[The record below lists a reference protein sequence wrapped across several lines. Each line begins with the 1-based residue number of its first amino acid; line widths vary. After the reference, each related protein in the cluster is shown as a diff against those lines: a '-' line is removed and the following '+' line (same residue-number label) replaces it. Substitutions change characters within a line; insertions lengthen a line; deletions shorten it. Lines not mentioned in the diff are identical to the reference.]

1 MISVCGIFGVVVR
14 PGYRVRQKYLKYMLD
29 DLFLLSESRGKEA
42 SGLAVQVR
50 DSIYILKRPIP
61 SSVLIKREEYRE
73 LLKKIFTEN
82 KDTLTSTSQSP
93 LIFIGH
99 TRLVTN
105 GTQEQYANNQPVIK
119 NGMIGIHN
127 GIIVND
133 EQIWGNYPML
143 KREFNVDTE
152 ILLALIDLE
161 IKNNGSLIQAAKTAF
176 GLIKGMASIAL
187 LFDSYET
194 LLLATNNG
202 SLYICRSVDNK
213 VIIFASEKHFLIQ
226 LAAKKYAKDTIQKHE
241 IIHVPPNFGYT
252 IDLQKL
258 VLTKF
263 SLCPTK
269 DPHPRSIHSE
279 RQKSIIHIGPKEN
292 KGPSGLSIIN
302 NSSGAFNPFEKEFS
316 RFEHEI
322 LSLRRCSRCIL
333 PETVPFIEFDEKGIC
348 NYCRDY
354 QKVVI
359 HGEEILKNKIAQ
371 FITAD
376 QEPDHIFML
385 SGGRDSC
392 YGLHY
397 VKTVLKLN
405 PVAYTYDW
413 GFITDLARRNISR
426 MCSILGVE
434 HILISADINKKRK
447 NVQKNV
453 VAWLKKPELGLVP
466 LFMAGDKQFFYYAN
480 LLGRRFGTKL
490 VIQCRNPLEATKF
503 KSGFS
508 SIKENTRR
516 IYDISLWKKAKLVSY
531 YLRQFI
537 KNPNLIND
545 SLIDSF
551 TGFFSAYF
559 LHHHFLFL
567 YDYIEWNEKQIIST
581 LREKYDWEISPD
593 SGTTWRIGDGTSA
606 FYNYI
611 YYTAAGFSEHD
622 TFLSNQIREGYI
634 CRDDALDRAKE
645 QNRPRFE
652 AIKWYC
658 DTIGIDFEK
667 TMKTINSIPKLYHL
681 IEP

>member
-1 MISVCGIFGVVVR
+1 MFS
-14 PGYRVRQKYLKYMLD
+14 PEYRVRQKYLKHMLD

-42 SGLAVQVR
+42 SGLAVQIR
-50 DSIYILKRPIP
+50 NSIYILKRPIP

-73 LLKKIFTEN
+73 LQKKIFTEN
-82 KDTLTSTSQSP
+82 KDTLTSTSPSP
-93 LIFIGH
+93 LILIGH

-105 GTQEQYANNQPVIK
+105 GTQEQYYNNQPVIK
-119 NGMIGIHN
+119 NGIIGIHN

-133 EQIWGNYPML
+133 EQLWKSHPML
-143 KREFNVDTE
+143 EREFNVDTE
-152 ILLALIDLE
+152 ILLALIYLQL
-161 IKNNGSLIQAAKTAF
+161 KKNGSLIQAAKTVF
-176 GLIKGMASIAL
+176 GLIKGMASIGL
-187 LFDSYET
+187 LFDSCET

-202 SLYICRSVDNK
+202 SLYICRSLDNK
-213 VIIFASEKHFLIQ
+213 VIIFASEKHILIQ

-241 IIHVPPNFGYT
+241 IIHVPPNFGYI
-252 IDLQKL
+252 IDLQNL
-258 VLTKF
+258 VSTKF
-263 SLCPTK
+263 SLSPTK
-269 DPHPRSIHSE
+269 NPHPRSIPSE
-279 RQKSIIHIGPKEN
+279 RKKSIIHIRPREN
-292 KGPSGLSIIN
+292 EDLAELSIVNIN
-302 NSSGAFNPFEKEFS
+302 SGAFNPFEKEYS

-322 LSLRRCSRCIL
+322 LSLRRCSRCVL

-359 HGEEILKNKIAQ
+359 HGGQILKNKIAP
-371 FITAD
+371 FIRAD

-413 GFITDLARRNISR
+413 GLITPLARRNISR
-426 MCSILGVE
+426 MCGILGVE
-434 HILISADINKKRK
+434 HILISADISKKRK

-453 VAWLKKPELGLVP
+453 IAWLKKPELGLVP

-503 KSGFS
+503 KSGFCG
-508 SIKENTRR
+508 IKEDTGR
-516 IYDISLWKKAKLVSY
+516 IYDISLWKKAKLFSY
-531 YLRQFI
+531 YLKQFVL
-537 KNPNLIND
+537 NLNLINE
-545 SLIDSF
+545 SWLDSF

-559 LHHHFLFL
+559 LHHYYLFL
-567 YDYIEWNEKQIIST
+567 YDYIEWDERKIIST
-581 LREKYDWEISPD
+581 LREKYDWEISSD

-611 YYTAAGFSEHD
+611 YYTVAGFSEHD
-622 TFLSNQIREGYI
+622 TFLSNQIREGLI
-634 CRDDALDRAKE
+634 DREKALCISKE
-645 QNRPRFE
+645 QNKPRFE
-652 AIKWYC
+652 AIRWYC
-658 DTIGIDFEK
+658 DVIGLDFAK
-667 TMKTINSIPKLYHL
+667 TLRIIQAIPKLYEIH
-681 IEP
+681 I